1 MLLRVCAFVC
11 ACLCE
16 IEEKREGRK
25 QRQIEKKKEIW
36 GERVISGEGVV
47 ERRTRGRGGG

>member
-1 MLLRVCAFVC
+1 MLLCVCAFVC

-25 QRQIEKKKEIW
+25 QTDREK
-36 GERVISGEGVV
+36 ERNMGGASDLW
-47 ERRTRGRGGG
+47 RGGCGAENVGRRGG